1 MLNIL
6 SYGFMQNAIMTA
18 VIVSVIC
25 GLIGPFIV
33 TKKMVFI
40 SGGLSHSAFGGLGIA
55 YWLGINPLY
64 GALVFVL
71 AAAVGLGFK
80 DNVKNDNNDIFIGI
94 LWATGM
100 ATGIVFIHMTPGY
113 APNLMTFLF
122 GNILTVSSHDLHIIF
137 VLFCVVVS
145 VVIIFFKG
153 FTAVALDEE
162 YAKVRKLPVRL
173 LNIGLLILIALSIVA
188 LIQVVGI
195 ILVIALLTIP
205 VAIAE
210 EFSSDFKKIMVISI
224 LFGILICITGLVISY
239 FIEFPSGAS
248 IILTGS
254 FFLGVIKLIK
264 KILFRPGAKHDN
276 LISTDQNLNYASLSP
291 GYERKGKTIKGE

>member
-6 SYGFMQNAIMTA
+6 SYEFMQNAVMTA

-33 TKKMVFI
+33 TKRMVFI

-55 YWLGINPLY
+55 YWLGVDPLY
-64 GALVFVL
+64 GAIVFVV

-80 DNVKNDNNDIFIGI
+80 DTGKNDNNDILIGI
-94 LWATGM
+94 IWATGM

-113 APNLMTFLF
+113 APSLMTFLF
-122 GNILTVSSHDLHIIF
+122 GNILTVSRHDVHLIF

-145 VVIIFFKG
+145 VVIVFFKG

-210 EFSSDFKKIMVISI
+210 EFSSDFKKIMAISI
-224 LFGILICITGLVISY
+224 LFGILICLAGLVISY

-248 IILTGS
+248 IILTGG
-254 FFLGVIKLIK
+254 FFLGVIKVIK
-264 KILFRPGAKHDN
+264 KILFCPGATHVS
-276 LISTDQNLNYASLSP
+276 LISTDNNLHYPSSSLD
-291 GYERKGKTIKGE
+291 KLNGKTIKRK